1 MDNGFTDGLLTPKE
15 AARFMGKPVSW
26 IYRQTAYSKQVE
38 EHPEIVERTH
48 FEPIPVLHL
57 GGELR
62 FERQALLEWVRRG
75 KVPQGEAMRFRPAK
89 RYGVL

>member
-15 AARFMGKPVSW
+15 AARFLGKPVSW
-26 IYRQTAYSKQVE
+26 IYRQTAYARQVR
-38 EHPEIVERTH
+38 EHPEIVERTA

-62 FERQALLEWVRRG
+62 FEREGLLEWVRRG
-75 KVPQGEAMRFRPAK
+75 QVPQGEAMRYRVVK
-89 RYGVL
+89 QR